1 MNFKRAKREAFLN
14 DKPVDILPNMTAGDV
29 LNRQGYDASNKS
41 LVQISQSG
49 KPVVLQP
56 NERINLND
64 GNHFEAQL
72 NPTAG

>member
-1 MNFKRAKREAFLN
+1 MNFKRAKREAFLD
-14 DKPVDILPNMTAGDV
+14 DKPVDISPNTTAGDV
-29 LNRQGYDASNKS
+29 LSRQGHDASNRS

-56 NERINLND
+56 NERINLSD